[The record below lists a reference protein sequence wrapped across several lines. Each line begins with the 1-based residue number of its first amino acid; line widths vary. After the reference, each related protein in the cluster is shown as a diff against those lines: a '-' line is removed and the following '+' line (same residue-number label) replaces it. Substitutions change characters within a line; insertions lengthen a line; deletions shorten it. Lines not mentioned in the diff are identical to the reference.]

1 MSMMAIAI
9 GLLLVVFGILA
20 LLWLVSEVDMDRLY
34 DEDFDDEDEDV
45 VDNDA

>member
-1 MSMMAIAI
+1 MSMRAIAI

-20 LLWLVSEVDMDRLY
+20 LLKLVSEVDMDRLY
-34 DEDFDDEDEDV
+34 DEDEDL